1 MAYLN
6 PAASTT
12 QHGVVRVGSFINVT
26 APGIISN
33 PQDLSPTASPTFDN
47 ITITTGATIGGN
59 AIVTSVTP
67 TAGTGISLSAVT
79 TSGPAAA
86 FTITNSGVTSVI
98 AGPGITVDAA
108 TGDVTIGTT
117 GGSVINTNAVIADYT
132 AVASDDYIG
141 VSSVALVTI
150 TLPTGIDGTTYI
162 IKDELGPTFGG
173 ISVVGTGGELL
184 DGLAA
189 QPIDIPFGS
198 ISVVF
203 RGTQWHL
210 V

>member
-1 MAYLN
+1 VAYLS
-6 PAASTT
+6 PAASTS
-12 QHGVVRVGSFINVT
+12 QYGVVKVGSFIDVT

-33 PQDLSPTASPTFDN
+33 PQDISTAASPTFAN
-47 ITITTGATIGGN
+47 LTITTGATIGGN

-86 FTITNSGVTSVI
+86 FTVTNDGVTSVI
-98 AGPGITVDAA
+98 AGPGITVSSA

-117 GGSVINTNAVIADYT
+117 GGSVVNTTVVNADYT
-132 AVASDDYIG
+132 AVAADDYIG

-150 TLPTGIDGTTYI
+150 TLPAGIDGTVYT
-162 IKDELGPTFGG
+162 IKDELGATFGG
-173 ISVVGTGGELL
+173 IDIVA
-184 DGLAA
+184 DGAETIDGAA
-189 QPIDIPFGS
+189 TASIEIPYGS
-198 ISVVF
+198 IGLVF
-203 RGTQWHL
+203 RGTEWHI